1 MHMYECI
8 HSLNRHLLPSTRNI
22 ELTKTLSSRNLHLS
36 GWIQVYPLVRE
47 TDCSWFMTTKQ
58 VLLSVSFTGDY
69 VTHGIASAF
78 QWTAFYSDDMRCGG
92 TVVIGLAVL
101 LLSGVL
107 QWSLVLASNQR
118 LHLAMTGPS
127 GNEDGAEKRELAGPA
142 LPSSGQ
148 MQACGE
154 WRIPRMRFWG
164 GYLWINEGAQE
175 WLPQMRL
182 GKQELGAIAEKL
194 KWGLRFNYD

>member
-1 MHMYECI
+1 MTFSFYLLICQRM
-8 HSLNRHLLPSTRNI
+8 LNSVPVSEI
-22 ELTKTLSSRNLHLS
+22 ENNMMIIGMFVDMFIWNKNWSPAFSSKCKSNWLIGLTKDWLCHS
-36 GWIQVYPLVRE
+36 G
-47 TDCSWFMTTKQ
+47 C
-58 VLLSVSFTGDY
+58 
-69 VTHGIASAF
+69 
-78 QWTAFYSDDMRCGG
+78 MRCGG

-118 LHLAMTGPS
+118 LHLAMTGQS

-154 WRIPRMRFWG
+154 WWIPRMRFWG